1 MNKIKEFAVSI
12 AAWIAFKIL
21 SYGVDRSEYEDERE

>member
-1 MNKIKEFAVSI
+1 MKIKEFAVGI

-21 SYGVDRSEYEDERE
+21 SYRVDRSEYEDGRK